1 MKRPNGSQRTYV
13 SDDDRAC
20 PPSASALSIPSAA
33 AAAAVGS
40 SPAVAAASPRPSR
53 RTLGRRRSAVLAAV
67 ATVAVVL
74 GSSLPALA
82 FVGPQQPQNY
92 LAPSSAAARRAGGS
106 GSGLS
111 GASALQAAS
120 IAPPTS
126 GRRTANDDDDDDD
139 DERLQE
145 DEATAAARTLL
156 ASRTEEVATLRAAQA
171 EQLLR
176 IAALATDL
184 ANVHGDTDKLGT
196 DLVKGQAELSRGLRK
211 VTKLVS
217 EVNGATGAL
226 TEVEVQRMEA
236 MTALEALVG
245 SAALEEIAPEEVLE
259 IDEEEVV
266 VTSAPAVAVQV
277 ST

>member
-1 MKRPNGSQRTYV
+1 
-13 SDDDRAC
+13 
-20 PPSASALSIPSAA
+20 
-33 AAAAVGS
+33 
-40 SPAVAAASPRPSR
+40 
-53 RTLGRRRSAVLAAV
+53 
-67 ATVAVVL
+67 VAVVL

-126 GRRTANDDDDDDD
+126 GRRTANDDDDND

-211 VTKLVS
+211 VTKWVS